1 MSSPSIPLAAA
12 PPRPGS
18 RTLAVVLLALI
29 GAPMSL
35 TSVSVALPDIG
46 RDLHAGAAAQ
56 TWAVTGYN
64 VAFASLML
72 ACGALAD
79 LVGRRRMFTVG
90 TGLFAA
96 GQLVAAAAPSILVL
110 DAGRVVAGVG
120 AAAALPAASALL
132 AARFEG
138 AERARAFGLFG
149 ATLGAGLALGPVLG
163 GVIADTAGWRG
174 ILVLLAVIGAASCA
188 LSRVWLDESRDPDAS
203 RVDRAGTVTFTA
215 GLAVLILAIVGAPD
229 HGWLATRTI
238 VLVVLGIA
246 LFVLFVVV
254 ERRQERPMLDLALL
268 ADRRFLGL
276 CVAAMAIVVAFVPL
290 LVNLPTLFTTLRGVD
305 ASTAGALLLFLTLPT
320 LLVPVLAGSLKS
332 RVDVRTLVWAGLTL
346 EALGVAWLALAPP
359 AGALGAVALP
369 LVVAG
374 TGVGIANGILDGAAV
389 SVVPPARAGMA
400 AGLFNT
406 MRLGAETLAIAVA
419 ASLLV
424 SWTSSGL
431 GGRGGV
437 PAGAD
442 TARLAGSVTQ
452 GDLDAVRGGASA
464 GAPADRLVHATQGAY
479 VDATHATLWV
489 LVAIVV
495 LALAATAVLL
505 RTRRPSRS
513 AGAERV
519 SSEACSTSVA

>member
-1 MSSPSIPLAAA
+1 MPLDPPA
-12 PPRPGS
+12 PRPAS
-18 RTLAVVLLALI
+18 RTLWVVLLALI

-46 RDLHAGAAAQ
+46 RDLHAGVAAQ

-72 ACGALAD
+72 AFGALAD
-79 LVGRRRMFTVG
+79 LKGRRRLFSAG

-96 GQLVAAAAPSILVL
+96 GQLVAALAPTIVVL

-120 AAAALPAASALL
+120 AAAALPAGSALL

-138 AERARAFGLFG
+138 AARARAFGLFG

-163 GVIADTAGWRG
+163 GVIADTAGWRA
-174 ILVLLAVIGAASCA
+174 ILVLLALIGGSACV
-188 LSRVWLDESRDPDAS
+188 LSRVAMDESRDPDAG
-203 RVDRAGTVTFTA
+203 RVDWAGTVTFTA
-215 GLAVLILAIVGAPD
+215 GLAILILAIVGAPE
-229 HGWLATRTI
+229 HGWLAART
-238 VLVVLGIA
+238 LGLTA
-246 LFVLFVVV
+246 VAAVLFVLFVVV
-254 ERRQERPMLDLALL
+254 ERRQARPMLDLALL
-268 ADRRFLGL
+268 GHRRFLGL

-290 LVNLPTLFTTLRGVD
+290 LVNLPTLFSVLRGVD

-320 LLVPVLAGSLKS
+320 LLVPVLAGTLKE
-332 RVDVRTLVWAGLTL
+332 RIDVRVLVWAGLTL
-346 EALGVAWLALAPP
+346 EALGVAWLAIAPP
-359 AGALGAVALP
+359 DGALLAVALP

-419 ASLLV
+419 SSLLV
-424 SWTSSGL
+424 SWTTSGL
-431 GGRGGV
+431 ADRGGV
-437 PAGAD
+437 PAGTD
-442 TARLAGSVTQ
+442 DARVAGLVAQ
-452 GDLDAVRGGASA
+452 GDLDAVGAGTGGARD
-464 GAPADRLVHATQGAY
+464 GLVRATQDAYSGA
-479 VDATHATLWV
+479 TEATLWV
-489 LVAIVV
+489 LVAVCVV
-495 LALAATAVLL
+495 ALGATAVLL
-505 RTRRPSRS
+505 RTRRTAQTRRD
-513 AGAERV
+513 ERV